1 MVFAEAILTEV
12 NLILCIAIGLA
23 YQLIMARKVF

>member
-12 NLILCIAIGLA
+12 NLILYIAIGLA